1 MQAKDF
7 ILRNSTFL
15 RANSRIVKPL
25 LDGGEQFNLNDGSF
39 IECDKWGNR
48 QGFAPNGWCIASGT
62 VRKV

>member
-7 ILRNSTFL
+7 IEAHSNFL

-25 LDGGEQFNLNDGSF
+25 SDGGEQFNLNDGSF

-48 QGFAPNGWCIASGT
+48 MGFAPNGWHVASAT
-62 VRKV
+62 LRKS